1 MKSKKELITWINSNL
16 WKVFAFSIFIT
27 LLIIYKDFWLD
38 CINNL
43 WVRNFASK
51 CLGYEW
57 WIILICFTIISLYY
71 IRELIIAR
79 YVNWKRLSIIVVFIV
94 LYYYCLSIDRW
105 EYSKFSIIDYNIE
118 WSHLLVSIL
127 AIFEIIVSIKLCFY
141 KKRSSDETPELEIEK
156 VRNVVDR
163 YERKGFYKST
173 YEILKTCYSEECC
186 YSISIVG
193 QWGSGKTT
201 FLNFLQEE
209 FSKGDEISV
218 IQFEPWKSET
228 TDGIIKDFFTL
239 LRNELSLSIPNI
251 SFRIDEYI
259 ELLVNDES
267 TKILKVLGKLFNQSH
282 STKSDLYDDIKH
294 RLTDGQRKTVVFID
308 DLDRLNS
315 KEIKEVLGLIRNT
328 ANFPYLQ
335 FILALDKQY
344 VCDALE
350 LDGIKNPDLFL
361 EKFFNAEIL
370 LPKYEDRIICEEV
383 LKRMSKTI
391 SNIWGIQENDNRI
404 YEMIFYYGHGKHN
417 GLLVPRILL
426 TIRDVIRFNNSFKII
441 SKTYKD
447 IAKEINFQDLFL
459 IELLH
464 YRYPHIYSE
473 LRNNPLSLLDLG
485 NDSYSFKVNEEK
497 TKIKDFCEDKEKAKV
512 AEEILSQLF
521 SNNKNSISVVRN
533 FDKYFMYRLDE
544 KRLTISEFIHL
555 ESINDIDFGKSV
567 DSLYEKKYP
576 SEFKAILREILNQIF
591 VISKEKAANFNYK
604 NVYKIITQI
613 LTHSN
618 SEYLKTE
625 VSDVVL
631 EHLINSFHI
640 DYKQLQEKLELFHYI
655 DFKAIKEKDSK
666 LLNLLTLLL
675 FKDNLAMRLHH
686 EIGKKET
693 DIIRNFLLKSSSVE
707 AVKEQLSV
715 LITTVHNQKNINENN
730 LVIPIAELK
739 KIVS

>member
-1 MKSKKELITWINSNL
+1 M
-16 WKVFAFSIFIT
+16 
-27 LLIIYKDFWLD
+27 
-38 CINNL
+38 
-43 WVRNFASK
+43 
-51 CLGYEW
+51 
-57 WIILICFTIISLYY
+57 
-71 IRELIIAR
+71 
-79 YVNWKRLSIIVVFIV
+79 
-94 LYYYCLSIDRW
+94 
-105 EYSKFSIIDYNIE
+105 
-118 WSHLLVSIL
+118 
-127 AIFEIIVSIKLCFY
+127 
-141 KKRSSDETPELEIEK
+141 
-156 VRNVVDR
+156 
-163 YERKGFYKST
+163 
-173 YEILKTCYSEECC
+173 
-186 YSISIVG
+186 
-193 QWGSGKTT
+193 
-201 FLNFLQEE
+201 
-209 FSKGDEISV
+209 
-218 IQFEPWKSET
+218 
-228 TDGIIKDFFTL
+228 
-239 LRNELSLSIPNI
+239 
-251 SFRIDEYI
+251 
-259 ELLVNDES
+259 
-267 TKILKVLGKLFNQSH
+267 
-282 STKSDLYDDIKH
+282 
-294 RLTDGQRKTVVFID
+294 
-308 DLDRLNS
+308 
-315 KEIKEVLGLIRNT
+315 
-328 ANFPYLQ
+328 
-335 FILALDKQY
+335 
-344 VCDALE
+344 
-350 LDGIKNPDLFL
+350 
-361 EKFFNAEIL
+361 
-370 LPKYEDRIICEEV
+370 
-383 LKRMSKTI
+383 
-391 SNIWGIQENDNRI
+391 
-404 YEMIFYYGHGKHN
+404 
-417 GLLVPRILL
+417 
-426 TIRDVIRFNNSFKII
+426 
-441 SKTYKD
+441 
-447 IAKEINFQDLFL
+447 
-459 IELLH
+459 
-464 YRYPHIYSE
+464 
-473 LRNNPLSLLDLG
+473 G

-591 VISKEKAANFNYK
+591 VKSKEKAANFNYK

-640 DYKQLQEKLELFHYI
+640 DYNQLQEKLELFHYI

-693 DIIRNFLLKSSSVE
+693 DIIHNFLLKSSSVE